1 MELLDLFSLRG
12 GLSGSEAKAGAER
25 RHGFAGRTRGRWL
38 GCHIGKDGAM
48 MGFDDYVEQ
57 VRSDAQEA
65 MAEGASWCDSWEEM
79 ADALFLDDAVTGNAS
94 GSYTFNGARAL
105 ENVRGLLGDE
115 VFAAEA
121 EAAGYGPE
129 LFARDPETLD
139 VIARCLALGT
149 LLGELEGAYRR
160 IRESST
166 DSR

>member
-1 MELLDLFSLRG
+1 MAS
-12 GLSGSEAKAGAER
+12 
-25 RHGFAGRTRGRWL
+25 HAGREGGGYGR
-38 GCHIGKDGAM
+38 HRGKDDAM

-65 MAEGASWCDSWEEM
+65 MTEGASWCDSWEEM

-94 GSYTFNGARAL
+94 GWYTFNGARAL
-105 ENVRGLLGDE
+105 ENVRGLLDDE
-115 VFAAEA
+115 GFAAEA
-121 EAAGYGPE
+121 EVAGYGPE

-149 LLGELEGAYRR
+149 LLDELEGAYRR